1 MKTARLIAALLALP
15 AALPAGAADWQMV
28 VRDRNRQVE
37 IDRASI
43 FNSDRGTKV
52 SWARVVLTPEEAA
65 TAGYATIKALN
76 RYDCMNRSFMTVKR
90 VYLDASEQ
98 ILREEAVAEQAP
110 MMVARNSVDERLWRE
125 VCHPPTAKDLEKIA
139 DEAVKATAGA
149 LDAKKSP
156 ASAGARPPALATR
169 PAPEPKAV
177 VQQKAEPIPK
187 ADPVA
192 RPVPIPARDVAA
204 AQVRSGDIRPAEA
217 DKARAAPQAAT
228 QGSIVP
234 PLPRLEL
241 PPPPESAGDAR
252 ARVAADVR
260 QPSAAEMKPEP
271 KVKPEPSVK
280 PEPKVRE
287 AAPARP
293 AALAKAPASESGV
306 PAAAVEARP
315 ARDRKAL
322 DEAALAALV
331 QRSATPAPRP
341 TPIRPQPDGR
351 VANAVAWSYEGE
363 TGPQYWGR
371 LRPEWSVCALGTR
384 QAPIELRDGVGVDL
398 EPVKFDYRPSHFRV
412 TDTGTTLRV
421 EVDEAMGMEVRG
433 RRYLLEYLSLH
444 RAAQQGGAG
453 EAQDMVA
460 QFWHRDAEGNR
471 AMLAVPLAVGA
482 QSSPALQMLWNNL
495 PLDRGRS
502 FAPAATLDAS
512 TLLPADPAHYLYIGS
527 LPEPPCTEG
536 VLWVVMKRPVSLS
549 AEQLA
554 VFTRLYPHNSRP
566 VQPGNGRLVLESR

>member
-1 MKTARLIAALLALP
+1 MKTARLLAALLLLP
-15 AALPAGAADWQMV
+15 AALPVGAADWQMV

-37 IDRASI
+37 IDRASV

-52 SWARVVLTPEEAA
+52 SWARVVLTAEEAA

-98 ILREEAVAEQAP
+98 IIREEAVSDQAP
-110 MMVARNSVDERLWRE
+110 MLVARNSVDERLWQE
-125 VCHPPTAKDLEKIA
+125 VCRPPTAKDLEKIA

-149 LDAKKSP
+149 LDARK
-156 ASAGARPPALATR
+156 GPPAAKPPVVATR
-169 PAPEPKAV
+169 PAPAPTPV
-177 VQQKAEPIPK
+177 VQAKPEPIPR

-192 RPVPIPARDVAA
+192 RPVPIAARDVAA
-204 AQVRSGDIRPAEA
+204 SQVRSGDIRPAEA
-217 DKARAAPQAAT
+217 DKTRAAPQTAA

-241 PPPPESAGDAR
+241 PPPPEGAADTR
-252 ARVAADVR
+252 ARVAAEVR
-260 QPSAAEMKPEP
+260 QPAPAEMKPEP
-271 KVKPEPSVK
+271 KVKPEPSVR

-293 AALAKAPASESGV
+293 AALAKGPASGSGAL
-306 PAAAVEARP
+306 AAAVEARP

-331 QRSATPAPRP
+331 QRSAAPAPRP
-341 TPIRPQPDGR
+341 APIRPQPDGG
-351 VANAVAWSYEGE
+351 VASAAAWSYDGE

-421 EVDEAMGMEVRG
+421 ELDEAMGMEVRG

-444 RAAQQGGAG
+444 RAAQQGSAG

-482 QSSPALQMLWNNL
+482 QASPALQMLWNNL

-512 TLLPADPAHYLYIGS
+512 TLLPTDPAHYLYIGS

-566 VQPGNGRLVLESR
+566 AQPANGRLVLESR